1 MDQGISTYS
10 VDGGPAQSVD
20 DYSSARLPGIPLF
33 TVSGL
38 SQGTHTIT
46 IGVTG
51 TKNPASANDII
62 ALDYAT
68 VP

>member
-1 MDQGISTYS
+1 MDG
-10 VDGGPAQSVD
+10 
-20 DYSSARLPGIPLF
+20 YSSARLPGTPLF
-33 TVSGL
+33 AVSGL

-51 TKNPASANDII
+51 TKNPASANDIV
-62 ALDYAT
+62 ALDYAA